1 MAHPHYPSPQPNQTE
16 TDQFLS
22 AHNKVRDRVGADI
35 PHLVWNESVASYA
48 KAYAQ
53 NRSTDCDMVH
63 SGGPYGENLA
73 EGYSLSATDAV
84 TMWAGEKSDYD
95 HKSNTCRDV
104 CGHYTQIV
112 WRNSTQLGCARLP
125 CGQDGTEFVICSYYP
140 PGNYDGVSPY

>member
-1 MAHPHYPSPQPNQTE
+1 MLHKSMNTNIMYHSNIPPLTIILPLFLAITMAHPHYPSPQPNQTE

-104 CGHYTQIV
+104 CGGT
-112 WRNSTQLGCARLP
+112 RL
-125 CGQDGTEFVICSYYP
+125 S
-140 PGNYDGVSPY
+140 